1 MCYMLHCVYIH
12 IRSIELLCVILHC
25 VYIHCTLYTVRT
37 FGSLTTK
44 SGMTVLLT
52 SSHAGT
58 FDGS

>member
-1 MCYMLHCVYIH
+1 MCYVTLCD

-52 SSHAGT
+52 SSHVGT